1 MPGRSFRVCRIAG
14 IPVGVNPW
22 WLVIVAL
29 ITWELGGSYY
39 PSAIPRVA
47 PVAAYGLGLL
57 SVLLLF
63 ASIVAHEFGHAIVAR
78 RRGVEVEEIDLW
90 LLGGVSRMSGRPQT
104 PEDEFSYALAGP
116 AVTAAVALVFGVLAY
131 LVAGAGHGTLKA
143 VIDYEF
149 EMNLMLLTFNL
160 VPAFPLDGGR
170 AVRALL
176 WRRSG
181 DIVAATERAAGVGRG
196 FGYLL
201 IGFGVLLTLDG
212 WVIGL
217 WLVVIGVFLVGAA
230 GAERYQEEVVAA
242 FTGTPVTDLMSTP
255 VISIPS
261 TSSVADAQSYFARHR
276 YSAFAVTDSCGRAV
290 GLLGIEEVEHTRP
303 SERAHVSVGEVADH
317 DPKLLIGT
325 GEDVA
330 ELLGQ
335 PAFTRT
341 GHLVVV
347 DASGRPIGIISRTDV
362 QRAIRAARLR
372 QNGRTDGVLTHSGQ
386 KPR

>member
-1 MPGRSFRVCRIAG
+1 MPGRSYRIGRIAG

-29 ITWELGGSYY
+29 ITWELGASYY
-39 PSAIPRVA
+39 PGAIPRVA

-63 ASIVAHEFGHAIVAR
+63 ASILAHEFGHAIVAR

-90 LLGGVSRMSGRPQT
+90 LLGGVSRMSGRPHT

-116 AVTAAVALVFGVLAY
+116 AVTAAVALVFGLMAY
-131 LVAGAGHGTLKA
+131 LVAGTTHSTLKA

-149 EMNLMLLTFNL
+149 EMNMLLLAFNL

-176 WRRSG
+176 WRHRG
-181 DIVAATERAAGVGRG
+181 NLVAATETAAAVGRG

-201 IGFGVLLTLDG
+201 IGLGVLLTFQG
-212 WVIGL
+212 WVTGL
-217 WLVVIGVFLVGAA
+217 WLAVIGMFLVGAA

-242 FTGTPVTDLMSTP
+242 FTGVPVTDLMSTP

-261 TSSVADAQSYFARHR
+261 TSSAADVQPYFARHR
-276 YSAFAVTDSCGRAV
+276 YTAFPVVDPDGRATA
-290 GLLGIEEVEHTRP
+290 LLTIEHLERTRP
-303 SERAHVSVGEVADH
+303 SERFRISVPEIADH
-317 DPKLLIGT
+317 DPNLLIGT
-325 GEDVA
+325 DADVA
-330 ELLGQ
+330 DLLAQ
-335 PAFTRT
+335 PAFNRT
-341 GHLVVV
+341 GHLVVI

-362 QRAIRAARLR
+362 QRAIRARRL
-372 QNGRTDGVLTHSGQ
+372 GPTDRRMAS
-386 KPR
+386 